1 MRWRQMETLDRFAGE
16 ALTFDDVSLRPG
28 RSDTLPKDVDVS
40 TRLTRNIK
48 INIPII
54 SAAMD
59 TVTDARLAIALAREG
74 GIGIIHRAL
83 EAGRQVAEL
92 DKVKKSEYGMVVD
105 PITMSPEQ
113 RLYEALEVMERYR
126 ISGVPVTKNG
136 KLVGMLTN
144 RDLRFETKLDLKIA
158 DVMTR
163 EKLVTVP
170 IGTTLEEAKEILHQH
185 RIEKLPVVDED
196 FNLKGLITIKDIEKR
211 IKYPHA
217 CKDVLGR
224 LRVGAAV
231 GVGPDELE
239 RVPALLK
246 VGVDVLV
253 VDTAHGHSAGV
264 IDMVRTIKRRY
275 PEAQVMAGNIA
286 TAEAAEELIQAGADA
301 IKVGIGPGSICT
313 TRVVA
318 GAGVP
323 QITAVMDCTRVAAKL
338 DVPVISDGGI
348 RSSGDIAKAIAAG
361 ASSVMLGSLF
371 AGTEESP
378 GETVLYQGRTYK
390 VYRGMGSLGA
400 MESRAGRERYSQ
412 GDSDLDK
419 VVPEGIEGRVPSK
432 GPLSALVYQLVGG
445 LRAGMGYCGCG
456 NIDELRTK
464 AKFIRITNAG
474 LRESHVHDVIITKE
488 APNYQLER

>member
-1 MRWRQMETLDRFAGE
+1 MNMLDRFAGE

-48 INIPII
+48 INIPIV

-59 TVTDARLAIALAREG
+59 TVTEARLAIALAREG

-136 KLVGMLTN
+136 RLVGILTN

-158 DVMTR
+158 EVMTR
-163 EKLVTVP
+163 EKLVTAPV
-170 IGTTLEEAKEILHQH
+170 GTTLEEAKEILHQH

-211 IKYPHA
+211 IKFPNA

-231 GVGPDELE
+231 GVGPEELE
-239 RVPALLK
+239 RVPALLR

-264 IDMVRTIKRRY
+264 IDMVRTIKRRF

-318 GAGVP
+318 GAGIP
-323 QITAVMDCTRVAAKL
+323 QITAVMDCTRVAAKYE
-338 DVPVISDGGI
+338 VPVVSDGGI
-348 RSSGDIAKAIAAG
+348 RSSGDIAKAVAAG

-400 MESRAGRERYSQ
+400 MQSRAGRERYFQS
-412 GDSDLDK
+412 DSDLDK

-445 LRAGMGYCGCG
+445 LRAGMGYCGCR
-456 NIDELRTK
+456 NIEELRTK
-464 AKFIRITNAG
+464 AQFVRITNAG

>member
-1 MRWRQMETLDRFAGE
+1 MRDGSMEE

-28 RSDTLPKDVDVS
+28 RSDILPKDADVS
-40 TRLTRNIK
+40 TRLTRNIR

-59 TVTDARLAIALAREG
+59 TVTEARLAIALAREG
-74 GIGIIHRAL
+74 GIGIMHRAF
-83 EAGRQVAEL
+83 EPEQQVVEI

-105 PITMSPEQ
+105 PITMAPEQ
-113 RLYEALEVMERYR
+113 RLYEALEVMEKYR

-136 KLVGMLTN
+136 KLVGILTN
-144 RDLRFETKLDLKIA
+144 RDLRFETKLDLRIA
-158 DVMTR
+158 DVMTK
-163 EKLVTVP
+163 ENLVTAPV
-170 IGTTLEEAKEILHQH
+170 GTSLEEAKEILHRH

-196 FNLKGLITIKDIEKR
+196 FALKGLITIKDIEKR
-211 IKYPHA
+211 IKYPNA

-231 GVGPDELE
+231 GVGPEELE

-246 VGVDVLV
+246 AGADVLV

-275 PEAQVMAGNIA
+275 SEAQVVAGNIA
-286 TAEAAEELIQAGADA
+286 TAEAAEDLIQAGADA

-323 QITAVMDCTRVAAKL
+323 QITAVRGCAQVADRY

-348 RSSGDIAKAIAAG
+348 KNSGDITKAIAAG
-361 ASSVMLGSLF
+361 AHSVMLGGLF

-378 GETVLYQGRTYK
+378 GETVLFQGRTYK
-390 VYRGMGSLGA
+390 VYRGMGSIGA
-400 MESRAGRERYSQ
+400 MQSRGARERYFQ
-412 GDSDLDK
+412 DVEADPDK
-419 VVPEGIEGRVPSK
+419 LVPEGIEGRVPYK
-432 GPLSALVYQLVGG
+432 GALSALVYQLVGG
-445 LRAGMGYCGCG
+445 LRSGMGYCGCRS
-456 NIDELRTK
+456 IDELRTK
-464 AKFIRITNAG
+464 ATCVRITNAG